1 MSDHGTDAIQGIAS
15 ARTSVNDRKRLS
27 GPGLRAFQSIT
38 DKWGLTLQQRCTLL
52 GDPAIST
59 YRRWITKTAKHEA
72 ITLSKDTLIRVSAIL
87 GIHKQLTNLFIDPDD
102 AMTWL
107 NGPHSGTVFS
117 GLSPIEVMLHG
128 TQDDLLTVRRYLD
141 AWPHGSQ
148 GNIYPP
154 TSFSPVKPEDIVFCK
169 SHKQ

>member
-1 MSDHGTDAIQGIAS
+1 MSDQGTDAIQGIAS
-15 ARTSVNDRKRLS
+15 AHTSVNDRKRLS

-38 DKWGLTLQQRCTLL
+38 DNWGLTLQQRCTLL

-72 ITLSKDTLIRVSAIL
+72 IILSKDTLIRVSVIL
-87 GIHKQLTNLFIDPDD
+87 GIHKRLANLFEPED

-107 NGPHSGTVFS
+107 NGPHRGTVFS
-117 GLSPIEVMLHG
+117 GLSPIEVMLRG
-128 TQDDLLTVRRYLD
+128 TQDDLLTVKRYLD

-148 GNIYPP
+148 ENMYSP

-169 SHKQ
+169 SH